1 MAPSRWSWTETRIPP
16 ASQLGRIQVL
26 STLPRRLLNRDKTLS
41 NIDAPNPRVILASAS
56 PRRRELLDLIGIRHR
71 VLPANVDESVLPGE
85 LPRAHVERLARAKA
99 SAIAATDSESLVVA
113 ADTVVVVGSRILG
126 KPASKEEA
134 LAMLSLLNGTT
145 HTVVTGMCCALNGR
159 LESTVVDVAVTFRS
173 LSDDEARE
181 YVATGEPM
189 DKAGAY
195 GIQGYGATL
204 VRRIDGD
211 YFAVMGLSLVTIVD
225 LMQQLG
231 VRYHFGGMTRS
242 T

>member
-1 MAPSRWSWTETRIPP
+1 M
-16 ASQLGRIQVL
+16 
-26 STLPRRLLNRDKTLS
+26 S
-41 NIDAPNPRVILASAS
+41 NIAAPNPRVILASAS

-71 VLPANVDESVLPGE
+71 VLPANIDESVLPGE
-85 LPRAHVERLARAKA
+85 LPGAHVERLARAKA
-99 SAIAATDSESLVVA
+99 SAIAATDSEALVVA

-126 KPASKEEA
+126 KPASKQEA
-134 LAMLSLLNGTT
+134 LAMLGLLNGTT

-159 LESTVVDVAVTFRS
+159 LESSVVDVAVTFRS

-195 GIQGYGATL
+195 GIQGYGATI

-211 YFAVMGLSLVTIVD
+211 YFAVMGLSLVTIVE
-225 LMQQLG
+225 LMQRLG
-231 VRYHFGGMTRS
+231 VHYHFGGMTRS